1 MARTMF
7 NEKPEMKIYRVVVEA
22 TRRDGEVDKWR
33 SETYGPYTSKPAAQG
48 VLTQKKKSLD
58 TSISMAE
65 RSEKVYGVT
74 RATDVVGYKARI
86 EEGVIEWQAV
96 PDSAVHR

>member
-1 MARTMF
+1 MF
-7 NEKPEMKIYRVVVEA
+7 NEDPETEIYRVVVEA

-48 VLTQKKKSLD
+48 VLTQKKKNLD
-58 TSISMAE
+58 RMMETAE
-65 RSEKVYGVT
+65 RSEKVYGVA

-86 EEGVIEWQAV
+86 EEGVIAWKAV
-96 PDSAVHR
+96 DGSAVHR